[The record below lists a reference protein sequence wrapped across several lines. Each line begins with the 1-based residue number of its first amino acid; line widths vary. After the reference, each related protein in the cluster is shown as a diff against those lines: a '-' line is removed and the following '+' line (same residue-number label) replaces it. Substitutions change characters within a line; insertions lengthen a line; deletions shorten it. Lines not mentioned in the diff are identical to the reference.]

1 MLLMEVELMIPS
13 FSIFVTFLV
22 FLFMVLKI
30 VKKTSKTSHTTLN
43 LPPGPWKLP
52 LIGNLHQLVV
62 AGSLPHRGLRDL
74 ANKYGPLMHLQL
86 GQLSTVVVS
95 SPKFAKQ
102 VMKTHDVTFASRPSS
117 LATNIM
123 FYDATDIGFS
133 PYGEYWRQLRKICIL
148 ELLSMKR
155 VQSFR
160 SIREEEVSNLI
171 HWLGSKAGSPV
182 NLSEKIHSLAYSV
195 TSRAA
200 FGKKCKDQDL
210 FLSILKEGI
219 RLATDFNISDLFPSI
234 KLLERITGIKSQ
246 LERVHQESDRILEN
260 IINDHKKEKT
270 TSETDKIEDLVDVLL
285 KVQEHGIGNLDFP
298 LTTNNV
304 KAVILDIFTAGSE
317 TCATT
322 IDWAMSEL
330 MKNPNLMKKAQ
341 EEVREVITR
350 IGSVDETAIHE
361 MRYLK
366 LIIKETLRLHPSIAM
381 LLPRECG
388 EKCVID
394 GFDIPIK
401 TKVIVNAWAI
411 GRDPEYWTEPE
422 SFIPERFLDCDTD
435 YKGSNFEYIP
445 FGAGKRICPG
455 ISFGIASVELP
466 LAMLLYHFDWKL
478 PNGDLD
484 MTEGFGVS
492 VRRRDDLCLIPI
504 PYINHPC
511 ATLTTIAQI
520 NVSLLLP
527 PPNEARLK
535 KRSSL

>member
-1 MLLMEVELMIPS
+1 MLLMEVELIIPS
-13 FSIFVTFLV
+13 FSILFTFLL

-30 VKKTSKTSHTTLN
+30 VKRSSKTSYTVLN

-52 LIGNLHQLVV
+52 LIGNLHQLV
-62 AGSLPHRGLRDL
+62 ASGSLPHRGLRDL
-74 ANKYGPLMHLQL
+74 AKKYGPLMHLQL
-86 GQLSTVVVS
+86 GELSTVVVS
-95 SPKFAKQ
+95 SPEFAKE
-102 VMKTHDVTFASRPSS
+102 VMKTHDVIFASRPYS

-171 HWLGSKAGSPV
+171 HWLESKAGSLV
-182 NLSEKIHSLAYSV
+182 NLSEKIHSLAYGV

-219 RLATDFNISDLFPSI
+219 TLATGFNISDLFPSI
-234 KLLERITGIKSQ
+234 KFLEWITGIKSQ
-246 LERVHQESDRILEN
+246 LQRVHQESDRILEN
-260 IINDHKKEKT
+260 IINDHKKEMT
-270 TSETDKIEDLVDVLL
+270 TTLETDRIEDLVDVLL
-285 KVQEHGIGNLDFP
+285 KFQEHGDLDFP
-298 LTTNNV
+298 LTANNV
-304 KAVILDIFTAGSE
+304 KAVILDIFTVGSE

-330 MKNPNLMKKAQ
+330 IKNPTLMKKAQ
-341 EEVREVITR
+341 AEVREVIDR
-350 IGSVDETAIHE
+350 IGKVDEMAIDE
-361 MRYLK
+361 MKFLK
-366 LIIKETLRLHPSIAM
+366 LVIKETLRLHPSIAM

-388 EKCVID
+388 EKCVIN

-422 SFIPERFLDCDTD
+422 NFIPERFLDSSID
-435 YKGSNFEYIP
+435 YKGTNFEYIP
-445 FGAGKRICPG
+445 FGAGRRICPE

-478 PNGDLD
+478 PDKMEHEDLD

-492 VRRRDDLCLIPI
+492 VRRKDDLCLIPI
-504 PYINHPC
+504 PYHPSQV
-511 ATLTTIAQI
+511 AS
-520 NVSLLLP
+520 N
-527 PPNEARLK
+527 
-535 KRSSL
+535 

>member
-1 MLLMEVELMIPS
+1 MEVELMIPI
-13 FSIFVTFLV
+13 FSIVVTFLV
-22 FLFMVLKI
+22 FLFKVLKI

-52 LIGNLHQLVV
+52 LIGNLHQLVA

-86 GQLSTVVVS
+86 GQLSTIVVS

-102 VMKTHDVTFASRPSS
+102 VMKTHDVIFASRPSS

-133 PYGEYWRQLRKICIL
+133 PY
-148 ELLSMKR
+148 
-155 VQSFR
+155 
-160 SIREEEVSNLI
+160 
-171 HWLGSKAGSPV
+171 
-182 NLSEKIHSLAYSV
+182 AYSV

-200 FGKKCKDQDL
+200 FGEKCKDQDL

-219 RLATDFNISDLFPSI
+219 RLATGFNISDLFPSI

-260 IINDHKKEKT
+260 IINDHNKEKT

-285 KVQEHGIGNLDFP
+285 KVQELGIGNLDFP
-298 LTTNNV
+298 LTTNNI

-330 MKNPNLMKKAQ
+330 MKNQNLMKKAQ

-361 MRYLK
+361 MKYLK

-381 LLPRECG
+381 LLPRESG

-394 GFDIPIK
+394 GFDIPVK

-411 GRDPEYWTEPE
+411 GRDPEYWTEPD
-422 SFIPERFLDCDTD
+422 SFIPERFLDCTTD

-466 LAMLLYHFDWKL
+466 LANLLYHFDWKL

-504 PYINHPC
+504 PYNHPSQ
-511 ATLTTIAQI
+511 LVQ
-520 NVSLLLP
+520 P
-527 PPNEARLK
+527 
-535 KRSSL
+535 